1 VTDGFCVQ
9 GIPLAARSLRRAFH
23 HGRDP
28 EARRDMSLAALLSGL
43 ALANAGLG
51 VIHGFAAPLGG
62 RFPAPHGA
70 ICAAILP
77 YGMEMNLRALRARAP
92 QCAALDRYQEVARML
107 TGRADATAEDGIGW
121 TREICQELE
130 IPPLKAYGIGEP
142 DVAALTADAAKA
154 SSMKGNPL
162 PLTAQELSEVLAQAI
177 NGRNR

>member
-1 VTDGFCVQ
+1 MTWK
-9 GIPLAARSLRRAFH
+9 
-23 HGRDP
+23 HG
-28 EARRDMSLAALLSGL
+28 ADMSLAALFSGL

-51 VIHGFAAPLGG
+51 VVHGFAAPLGG
-62 RFPAPHGA
+62 RFHAPHGA

-92 QCAALDRYQEVARML
+92 QNGAVGRYQEVARML
-107 TGRADATAEDGIGW
+107 TGRPDASAEDGIAW

-130 IPPLKAYGIGEP
+130 IPPLRAYGMQEQDLP
-142 DVAALTADAAKA
+142 ALIAEAAKA

-177 NGRNR
+177 KGRNR